1 MKLRLIFLI
10 SLILAG
16 AVAAAIAEAKS
27 TRPERRMINSGNKL
41 YSDRKFKEAAAD
53 YQRALTINPGSAVA
67 TYNLALASMKQ
78 VGNLKD
84 TTEANKKLIATAT
97 ENFTKV
103 AQMKSEQPGL
113 AEKAFY
119 NMGNMAFNM
128 EQYQQAVAYY
138 KDALRIDPNDNN
150 ARKNLRIAQLH
161 LQKKD
166 QNKDQN
172 KQSKQNQDQDKKDQ
186 DKKDQKKDQN
196 QNQNQNQDQKQPP
209 KEENNINQQTAAR
222 ILQAVDNKENQTR
235 GRVQRASK
243 ENKQVSGRSHRKRW

>member
-16 AVAAAIAEAKS
+16 AVAAPIAEAKS

-186 DKKDQKKDQN
+186 DKKDQNKDQN

-222 ILQAVDNKENQTR
+222 ILQAVDNKETQTR

>member
-16 AVAAAIAEAKS
+16 AVAAPIAEAKS
-27 TRPERRMINSGNKL
+27 TRSERRMINSGNKL

-186 DKKDQKKDQN
+186 DKKDQNKD

-209 KEENNINQQTAAR
+209 KEGNNINQQTAAR

>member
-16 AVAAAIAEAKS
+16 AVAAPIAESKS

-186 DKKDQKKDQN
+186 DKKDQNKD